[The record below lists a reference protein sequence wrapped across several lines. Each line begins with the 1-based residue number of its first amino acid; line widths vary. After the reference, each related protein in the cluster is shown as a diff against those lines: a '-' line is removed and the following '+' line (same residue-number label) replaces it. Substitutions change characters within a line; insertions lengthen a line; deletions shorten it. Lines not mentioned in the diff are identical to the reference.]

1 MLLNR
6 FNEFGNAF
14 NKSEHVAI
22 NDGRSAAASN
32 EDNDWQETG
41 VSLEPEYLSC
51 YVRTR
56 SGTA

>member
-22 NDGRSAAASN
+22 NDGQSAAASN

-41 VSLEPEYLSC
+41 VRGIWLNRS
-51 YVRTR
+51 TR
-56 SGTA
+56 VNQSPVSG